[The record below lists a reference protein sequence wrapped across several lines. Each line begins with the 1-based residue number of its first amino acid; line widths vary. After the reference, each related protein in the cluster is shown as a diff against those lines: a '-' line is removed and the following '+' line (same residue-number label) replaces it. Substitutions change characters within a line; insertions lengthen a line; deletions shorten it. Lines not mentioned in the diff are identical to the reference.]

1 MAVINPE
8 NRGLRLA
15 IRYFVLCLI
24 AVIFIFPL
32 IFMMMSSLKPTSQLL
47 ADTSSLRAFLP
58 VGDISLANYA
68 DAFERAPVGLFIF
81 NSVLVTGTTVLL
93 SLFFH
98 PFAFQQSQLLL
109 FQKILEKERARLFQ
123 IVRSELR

>member
-15 IRYFVLCLI
+15 IRYLVLCLI

-32 IFMMMSSLKPTSQLL
+32 IFMMMSSLKPTPQLL

-58 VGDISLANYA
+58 VGDISFANYA

-93 SLFFH
+93 SLFLCSLAA
-98 PFAFQQSQLLL
+98 FAFVFMSWTGRDLSL
-109 FQKILEKERARLFQ
+109 IH
-123 IVRSELR
+123 I